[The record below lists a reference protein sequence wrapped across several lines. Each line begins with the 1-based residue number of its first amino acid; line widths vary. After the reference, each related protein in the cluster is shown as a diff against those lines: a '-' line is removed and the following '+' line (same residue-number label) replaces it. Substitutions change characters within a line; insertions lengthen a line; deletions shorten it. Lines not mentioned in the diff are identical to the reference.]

1 MAKRLVSTEKWKK
14 PWFKKLPTKYKVI
27 WDYLYLDCDCAGV
40 WTIDID
46 LLCFQTNEKVTIGA
60 ILETFKEQ
68 IYQIDSTKLLLVPF
82 FNDQYAHTKEGFSA
96 KRKAVEILS
105 SYGIE
110 ITNNRTTYP
119 PLGGDYPPCGGS
131 VGGEYKYSIG
141 IGIGIGNSIGIGIGK
156 DEQCVELDTVTDYTH
171 PLDIKCEDPK
181 PRPQDIVDLWNSVC
195 VSYGMPKV
203 AVMNETRKK
212 KLHSFLN
219 EVKTLKEW
227 SAIFSVASTKA
238 FMGQDGRMFTPS
250 FDYVLEKGRH
260 IKFLEEAESCI
271 SVKEKTVSEWWA
283 EVEAEDKAAQEA
295 HGNQRGG
302 LSNV

>member
-14 PWFKKLPTKYKVI
+14 PWFKKLPTKFKVI

-82 FNDQYAHTKEGFSA
+82 FNDQYAHTKDGFSA

-141 IGIGIGNSIGIGIGK
+141 IGIGNSIGIGK
-156 DEQCVELDTVTDYTH
+156 EEQSVEIDTVIDYTH
-171 PLDIKCEDPK
+171 PLEIEPEVK
-181 PRPQDIVDLWNSVC
+181 PMTFEEKAEGIAKHWNQLAELNNL
-195 VSYGMPKV
+195 PKV
-203 AVMNETRKK
+203 KLPLSKDRIASMKPAMAEFPAFMDWHRIMVGVTDNDFNLGDNDRKWK
-212 KLHSFLN
+212 ANFDWLFYKTKFNYRKLWESSS
-219 EVKTLKEW
+219 VKT
-227 SAIFSVASTKA
+227 
-238 FMGQDGRMFTPS
+238 
-250 FDYVLEKGRH
+250 
-260 IKFLEEAESCI
+260 
-271 SVKEKTVSEWWA
+271 
-283 EVEAEDKAAQEA
+283 
-295 HGNQRGG
+295 N
-302 LSNV
+302 

>member
-96 KRKAVEILS
+96 KRKAVEILF

-141 IGIGIGNSIGIGIGK
+141 IGIGNSIGIGK
-156 DEQCVELDTVTDYTH
+156 EEQSVEIDTVTDYTH
-171 PLDIKCEDPK
+171 PLEIEPEIKPMTFEEK
-181 PRPQDIVDLWNSVC
+181 ASMIAEYWNDVAELNNL
-195 VSYGMPKV
+195 PKV
-203 AVMNETRKK
+203 KK
-212 KLHSFLN
+212 PL
-219 EVKTLKEW
+219 
-227 SAIFSVASTKA
+227 TKDRLA
-238 FMGQDGRMFTPS
+238 AMKPAMAEFPS
-250 FDYVLEKGRH
+250 FSDWHRIIVGVTDNAFNLGDNDRKWKANFDWLFYKT
-260 IKFLEEAESCI
+260 KFNYRKLWES
-271 SVKEKTVSEWWA
+271 SSDKT
-283 EVEAEDKAAQEA
+283 D
-295 HGNQRGG
+295 
-302 LSNV
+302 